1 MTLNA
6 AMSKGRIAAAAAAI
20 LATVA
25 ALALLGV
32 ARAASVSDLTVG
44 SATVELGGEVTISVT
59 ATADELGSYRVDVV
73 YDSSLVTATDCMSA
87 EGECSIDAVASDTV
101 RMNGS
106 SLSGITGT
114 DMLLGTITFV
124 SDGPEGTAALTV
136 DAATLVVTDIDNEPL
151 TVTPTDGVITIVAAT
166 PTPTASPT
174 ATPAVVPETGGTPGA
189 SGTNSISWLLAATG
203 LAVVAGGAWVLARAG
218 REN

>member
-1 MTLNA
+1 MLN
-6 AMSKGRIAAAAAAI
+6 GRRD
-20 LATVA
+20 TVT
-25 ALALLGV
+25 
-32 ARAASVSDLTVG
+32 ARAADKYPAGAASVASHEDIIPFLRAQ
-44 SATVELGGEVTISVT
+44 SERA
-59 ATADELGSYRVDVV
+59 LGSYRVDVG
-73 YDSSLVTATDCMSA
+73 YDSTLVTATECMSA

-114 DMLLGTITFV
+114 DVQIGTITFV

-136 DAATLVVTDIDNEPL
+136 DASTLVVTDIDNEPM

-166 PTPTASPT
+166 PAPTASPT
-174 ATPAVVPETGGTPGA
+174 PTPAVVPVTGGAPGA
-189 SGTNSISWLLAATG
+189 SGTTSISWLLAATG
-203 LAVVAGGAWVLARAG
+203 LAAVAGGAWVLARAG

>member
-1 MTLNA
+1 MTLNG
-6 AMSKGRIAAAAAAI
+6 AMSKGRTTAAAAGI
-20 LATVA
+20 LAIVA
-25 ALALLGV
+25 ALALLGI
-32 ARAASVSDLTVG
+32 ARAASVSDLTVD
-44 SATVELGGEVTISVT
+44 SATVGLGGEVTISVT
-59 ATADELGSYRVDVV
+59 ATADELGSYRVDVG
-73 YDSSLVTATDCMSA
+73 YDSTLVTATECMSA

-124 SDGPEGTAALTV
+124 SAGPEGTAALTV
-136 DAATLVVTDIDNEPL
+136 DTSTLVVTDIDNEPL
-151 TVTPTDGVITIVAAT
+151 TVTPTDGMITIVAAT
-166 PTPTASPT
+166 PAPTAAPTPT
-174 ATPAVVPETGGTPGA
+174 PAAAPETGGPPGA
-189 SGTNSISWLLAATG
+189 SGADSMAWLLAATG